1 MSQLNVF
8 FKLATAAALVGW
20 LLILLL
26 PAWAH
31 TERAVRWGVGTLLSL
46 LYVYLLFMARHL
58 DTEKPRGGFFS
69 LRGVISL
76 FKNPRV
82 VLAGWVHFLA
92 FDLLVAL
99 WIRSDAAALPIS
111 HWMLIPV
118 YLLTLMFGPAGLLAY
133 GLLRAVMVGV

>member
-1 MSQLNVF
+1 MNQLQLF
-8 FKLATAAALVGW
+8 FKVATAASLLGW
-20 LLILLL
+20 ILILLL

-58 DTEKPRGGFFS
+58 DTEKPRGSFFS

-76 FKNPRV
+76 FKHPRI

-99 WIRSDAAALPIS
+99 WIRSDAAALSIS

-118 YLLTLMFGPAGLLAY
+118 YLLTLMFGPAGVLAY
-133 GLLRAVMVGV
+133 MLLRVWVV